1 MSILEVLL
9 IGIALAIDCF
19 AVSMTTGITTR
30 RFVHDR
36 MTFMAFCFG
45 LFQGG
50 MTLLGFSSINLF
62 NDYVKPV
69 DHWIAFI
76 LLAYL
81 GGQMIWDG
89 LHEKTERK
97 INLLNYK
104 TILTM
109 AIATSI
115 DALAIGISFACL
127 DGVYDYTNIFIPVAV
142 IAICSFVLSIVG
154 FGVGICLGKKTNW
167 PVEIIGGII
176 LRAIGIKVLMEPM
189 S

>member
-1 MSILEVLL
+1 MSTLEVLL
-9 IGIALAIDCF
+9 IGLALAIDCF

-30 RFVHDR
+30 RFVYAR
-36 MTFMAFCFG
+36 MTFMALCFG

-50 MTLLGFSSINLF
+50 MTFLGFCGINLF
-62 NDYVKPV
+62 SDYVKPV
-69 DHWIAFI
+69 DHWVAFI

-89 LHEKTERK
+89 LHEKKEKR
-97 INLLNYK
+97 INLLSYK

-109 AIATSI
+109 AVATSI
-115 DALAIGISFACL
+115 DAFAIGISFACL
-127 DGVYDYTNIFIPVAV
+127 DSVYDYTNIFFPVAV
-142 IAICSFVLSIVG
+142 IALCSFVLSIVG
-154 FGVGICLGKKTNW
+154 FGLGICLGKKTNW

-176 LRAIGIKVLMEPM
+176 LIAIGIKVLIEHL